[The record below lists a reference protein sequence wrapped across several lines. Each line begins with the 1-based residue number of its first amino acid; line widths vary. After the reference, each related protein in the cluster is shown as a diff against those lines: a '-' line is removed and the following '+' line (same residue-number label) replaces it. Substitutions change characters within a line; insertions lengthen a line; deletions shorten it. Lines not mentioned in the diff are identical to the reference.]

1 MNTVQTRT
9 ASGTDAVV
17 TPTWLEKRLETA
29 ITDDSGL
36 RLLEVDLNTDFYD
49 REHIP
54 GAVPIDWRRELQHE
68 TRRDIPPKA
77 ALAELL
83 GSRGATEDSTL
94 VVYGD
99 NSNWFAAHF
108 YWMLKYYGHD
118 DIHLLDGGRRH
129 WIESGRPT
137 SDSVPS
143 YPTRSYRPAGP
154 FEHVRA
160 YRSGV
165 ERALSKPTALVDVR
179 LPGEYDGTL
188 LAPPDMTESAQR
200 GGHIPGAT
208 NVVWSENLR
217 PDGRFKSVERLA
229 EIYRTHGIERDD
241 DVIVYCRIGERSSL
255 TWFVLSEI
263 LGYSSV
269 RNYDGAWTEWGNLVG
284 APIATGSEPGG

>member
-1 MNTVQTRT
+1 MTVHSA

-17 TPTWLEKRLETA
+17 SPTWLESRLEMA
-29 ITDDSGL
+29 GTDDADL
-36 RLLEVDLNTDFYD
+36 RLVEVDLNTDFYEA
-49 REHIP
+49 EHIP
-54 GAVPIDWRRELQHE
+54 GAVCIDWRRELQHE
-68 TRRDIPPKA
+68 TRRDIPSKA
-77 ALAELL
+77 AFAELL
-83 GSRGATEDSTL
+83 GSRGATDDSTL
-94 VVYGD
+94 VLYGD

-118 DIHLLDGGRRH
+118 DVYLLDGGRRH

-137 SDSVPS
+137 SATAPS
-143 YPTRSYRPAGP
+143 YPTRSYRPSGP
-154 FEHVRA
+154 FERVRA

-179 LPGEYDGTL
+179 LPAEYDGTL
-188 LAPPDMTESAQR
+188 IGPPDMTESAQR

-208 NVVWSENLR
+208 NIVWSANLR
-217 PDGRFKSVERLA
+217 PDGRFKPVARL
-229 EIYRTHGIERDD
+229 EEMYRSHGIERDE

-255 TWFVLSEI
+255 TWFVLSEL

-284 APIATGSEPGG
+284 APIATGDEQGA

>member
-1 MNTVQTRT
+1 MNAQQTSV
-9 ASGTDAVV
+9 ASGTDPLV
-17 TPTWLEKRLETA
+17 TPTWLENRLETA
-29 ITDDSGL
+29 ESDDAEL
-36 RLLEVDLNTDFYD
+36 RLVEVDLNTEFY
-49 REHIP
+49 EQAHIP
-54 GAVPIDWRRELQHE
+54 GAVCIDWRRELQHE
-68 TRRDIPPKA
+68 TRRDIPSKA
-77 ALAELL
+77 AFAELL
-83 GSRGATEDSTL
+83 GTRGATENSTL

-118 DIHLLDGGRRH
+118 DVYLLDGGRRH
-129 WIESGRPT
+129 WVESGRPT

-143 YPTRSYRPAGP
+143 YPTLSYRPSGP
-154 FEHVRA
+154 FEQVRA

-165 ERALSKPTALVDVR
+165 QRALSKPTALVDVR

-208 NVVWSENLR
+208 NVVWSANLR
-217 PDGRFKSVERLA
+217 PDGRFKSAERLA
-229 EIYRTHGIERDD
+229 EIYRTNGIERDD

-255 TWFVLSEI
+255 TWFVLSEL

-284 APIATGSEPGG
+284 APIATGAEPGG